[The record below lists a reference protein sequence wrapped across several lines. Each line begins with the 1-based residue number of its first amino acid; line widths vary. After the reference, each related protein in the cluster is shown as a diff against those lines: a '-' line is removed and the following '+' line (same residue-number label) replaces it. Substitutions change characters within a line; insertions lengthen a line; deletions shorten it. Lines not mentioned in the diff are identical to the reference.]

1 VARDLTY
8 RQQGQGAAETDEP
21 QGAPGQTC
29 PAFREVYERHFSY
42 VWNSLRRLGVAAQD
56 LEDLVQEV
64 FEDVFEKLHTS
75 YDPNRPIR
83 PWLFGVALR
92 IVLNNRK
99 RLGRRREVTSDWSL
113 SDRADPVD
121 PGLAA
126 DLTIEIR
133 QKGELVKMALES
145 LELDRRAVFVMSEIA
160 GHTMPEIAQALSV
173 PLNTAYSRL
182 RLARRDFEVAVR
194 RQPRGGKAP

>member
-1 VARDLTY
+1 VSA
-8 RQQGQGAAETDEP
+8 
-21 QGAPGQTC
+21 GAPGQTC
-29 PAFREVYERHFSY
+29 PAFRDVYEQHFLY
-42 VWNSLRRLGVAAQD
+42 VWNTLRRLGVAAQD

-75 YDPNRPIR
+75 YDSQRPIR

-99 RLGRRREVTSDWSL
+99 RLGRRREVASEWSSSDH
-113 SDRADPVD
+113 ADPVD

-126 DLTIEIR
+126 DLKIELH
-133 QKGELVKMALES
+133 QKTELVKMALES
-145 LELDRRAVFVMSEIA
+145 LELNRRAVFIMSEIA
-160 GHTMPEIAQALSV
+160 GHTMPEIAEALSV

-182 RLARRDFEVAVR
+182 RLARRDFEEAVR